1 MKSVRLH
8 GSGDLQ
14 LHEEEVPVAGDG
26 EKLVRIKSVGVC
38 GSDLHWFSE
47 GSIGDAKLERPLV
60 LGHEF
65 AGETEDGQRVA
76 IDPAIPCGRCEF
88 CEHGDPNLCSSL
100 IFAGHGKHDGALREW
115 MPWNVKSLF
124 PIPDSLSF
132 ADGAML
138 EPLGVAIHTVDLGK
152 IKAGMTVGVF
162 GCGPIG
168 LLIIRMAKLSG
179 AANIIATD
187 KLAHRVEAA
196 KTFGASHAFLAE
208 GSRELGEPALRSP
221 RRGSLVETIQAATQ
235 RRGVD
240 VAFEAAGTQDAVDA
254 SFDAV
259 VPGGKVIL
267 AGIPDDDRTSFS
279 ASTARRKGLTIKL
292 VRRMKHTYPRAIELV
307 SKGLVDVRSLVTHR
321 FPLDQTSDAFH
332 VAERREGLKVIIDL

>member
-8 GSGDLQ
+8 GIGDLKI
-14 LHEEEVPVAGDG
+14 HDEPVPIAGDG
-26 EKLVRIKSVGVC
+26 EKLVRIRSVGVC

-47 GSIGDAKLERPLV
+47 GSIGDAKLEHPLV

-65 AGETEDGQRVA
+65 FGVTEDDQRVA

-88 CEHGDPNLCSSL
+88 CDHGNPNLCSSL
-100 IFAGHGKHDGALREW
+100 LFAGHGKTDGALREW
-115 MPWNVKSLF
+115 MAWDQRRFFS
-124 PIPDSLSF
+124 IPDSLSD

-138 EPLGVAIHTVDLGK
+138 EPLGVAIHSVDLGK
-152 IKAGMTVGVF
+152 LTAGMTVGIF

-168 LLIIRMAKLSG
+168 LLIVQMARLSG

-187 KLAHRVEAA
+187 RLVHRLGAA
-196 KTFGASHAFLAE
+196 KALGASHAILAQD
-208 GSRELGEPALRSP
+208 GRELEEIR
-221 RRGSLVETIQAATQ
+221 AAT
-235 RRGVD
+235 RGRGVD
-240 VAFEAAGTQDAVDA
+240 VAFDAAGTQSAVDA
-254 SFDAV
+254 AFAAV
-259 VPGGKVIL
+259 STGGKVVL
-267 AGIPDDDRTSFS
+267 AGIPDDDKTSFS

-321 FPLDQTSDAFH
+321 FPLEQSAEAFR
-332 VAERREGLKVIIDL
+332 VAQRREGLKIIIDV